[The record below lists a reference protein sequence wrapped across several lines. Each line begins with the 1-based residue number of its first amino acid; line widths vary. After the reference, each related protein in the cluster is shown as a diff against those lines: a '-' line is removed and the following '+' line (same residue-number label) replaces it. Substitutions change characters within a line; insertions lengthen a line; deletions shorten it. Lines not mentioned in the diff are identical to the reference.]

1 MSFESL
7 DWFYFIGLMI
17 IPGILFAV
25 YGGGITRFTYI
36 IATSFICLLLLAY
49 VDPNPFWL
57 YGGIV
62 ISCLFAAYL
71 SYIRG
76 GQYADTFRAVKE
88 KIQKLHE
95 HLDEYRKNNVS
106 LKDEIQTKEKGIER
120 SIYMYSI
127 VKGLAETINWESMI
141 PVIGRALKR
150 FLDAGEYAL
159 YLVEEDGTVRAYY
172 RNGPWPSRINLLRHF
187 SLPVVADPSWAVTST
202 DVENIPE
209 GSIALPFLKA
219 DQIFGVLLVNPK
231 KDAFKTQHDMLGEAS
246 SLQIQLLFGMERA
259 KLYHD
264 IEIRSLVDG
273 LTHLYRRQY
282 FDLKLEDEIIRAKS
296 FSTPFSIVFIDVDHF
311 KKVNDTCG
319 HQMGDEV
326 LSRLGMLTKTHVYE
340 TDFCARYG
348 GEEFVIICPRAEREG
363 LLRKIKSLH
372 AKVQTEE
379 FDMEGKKCKVTIS
392 IGIAHFP
399 HHGKNAKAI
408 ISAAD
413 KALYAAKKA
422 GRNRIEEYG
431 AI

>member
-1 MSFESL
+1 
-7 DWFYFIGLMI
+7 
-17 IPGILFAV
+17 
-25 YGGGITRFTYI
+25 
-36 IATSFICLLLLAY
+36 
-49 VDPNPFWL
+49 
-57 YGGIV
+57 
-62 ISCLFAAYL
+62 
-71 SYIRG
+71 
-76 GQYADTFRAVKE
+76 
-88 KIQKLHE
+88 
-95 HLDEYRKNNVS
+95 
-106 LKDEIQTKEKGIER
+106 
-120 SIYMYSI
+120 
-127 VKGLAETINWESMI
+127 
-141 PVIGRALKR
+141 
-150 FLDAGEYAL
+150 
-159 YLVEEDGTVRAYY
+159 
-172 RNGPWPSRINLLRHF
+172 
-187 SLPVVADPSWAVTST
+187 
-202 DVENIPE
+202 
-209 GSIALPFLKA
+209 
-219 DQIFGVLLVNPK
+219 
-231 KDAFKTQHDMLGEAS
+231 MLGEAS

-296 FSTPFSIVFIDVDHF
+296 FSTPFSIVFIDIDHF

-348 GEEFVIICPRAEREG
+348 GEEFIIICPRAEREG

-399 HHGKNAKAI
+399 RHGKNAKAI
-408 ISAAD
+408 ISAAY